1 VNKKSKKIHFP
12 KTRLSKL
19 VARPGGISYVAAIEN
34 AHKNIET
41 MHEQSDEVI
50 IRLIA
55 EIDAIANAPQPEDE
69 FTEADMSAIL
79 IRADQIVTLA
89 ETFGHELLDTIARSL
104 CDMVD
109 GLLGSGKRDVAP
121 VLVHVQ
127 AMDKMAPGKE
137 TLCDAEF
144 ETILGEL
151 SKVRKHF
158 NITSLSDANPDSF
171 EQQEL
176 GAE

>member
-1 VNKKSKKIHFP
+1 MNKKAKKTYFP

-19 VARPGGISYVAAIEN
+19 VARSGGISHVAAVEN
-34 AHKNIET
+34 AHKNIEM
-41 MHEQSDEVI
+41 MHEQGDEVI

-55 EIDAIANAPQPEDE
+55 EIDAIANAPLPGDE
-69 FTEADMSAIL
+69 LSEADMSAIL

-89 ETFGHELLDTIARSL
+89 ETFGHELLDTIAKSL

-109 GLLGSGKRDVAP
+109 GLLRSGKGDLAP

-137 TLCDAEF
+137 TLSDAEF

-158 NITSLSDANPDSF
+158 NITSLGDANPDAF
-171 EQQEL
+171 GQDVHA
-176 GAE
+176 G

>member
-1 VNKKSKKIHFP
+1 MNKKNKKIHFP

-19 VARPGGISYVAAIEN
+19 VARSGGISYVAAMET
-34 AHKNIET
+34 AHKNIEV
-41 MHEQSDEVI
+41 MHEEGDEVV

-55 EIDAIANAPQPEDE
+55 EIDAIANAPRRGKALS
-69 FTEADMSAIL
+69 EAEMSAIL
-79 IRADQIVTLA
+79 IRADQVVTLA
-89 ETFGHELLDTIARSL
+89 ETFGHELLDTIAKSL

-109 GLLGSGKRDVAP
+109 GLMRSGKHDVAP

-127 AMDKMAPGKE
+127 AMDKMAPGKQ
-137 TLCDAEF
+137 TLSDAEF

-158 NITSLSDANPDSF
+158 NITSLGDVIPDAF
-171 EQQEL
+171 GQ
-176 GAE
+176 GAG

>member
-1 VNKKSKKIHFP
+1 VNNTAKKIHFP

-19 VARPGGISYVAAIEN
+19 VARPGGISTVAAIEN
-34 AHKNIET
+34 AHKNIE
-41 MHEQSDEVI
+41 MMCDQGDDVI
-50 IRLIA
+50 IRAIA
-55 EIDAIANAPQPEDE
+55 EIDAIVNAPQRGDE
-69 FTEADMSAIL
+69 LSEANMSAVL
-79 IRADQIVTLA
+79 ICADQIVTLA
-89 ETFGHELLDTIARSL
+89 ETFGHELLDVIARSL

-109 GLLGSGKRDVAP
+109 GLLRSGKRDLAP

-137 TLCDAEF
+137 TLSDAEF
-144 ETILGEL
+144 ETIISEL

-171 EQQEL
+171 MQEECA
-176 GAE
+176 G

>member
-1 VNKKSKKIHFP
+1 M
-12 KTRLSKL
+12 
-19 VARPGGISYVAAIEN
+19 
-34 AHKNIET
+34 
-41 MHEQSDEVI
+41 MHEQGDDVI

-55 EIDAIANAPQPEDE
+55 EIDAIADAPLPGEE
-69 FTEADMSAIL
+69 LSEADMSAIL
-79 IRADQIVTLA
+79 VRADQIVTLA
-89 ETFGHELLDTIARSL
+89 ETFGHELLDTIAKSL

-109 GLLGSGKRDVAP
+109 GLLGSGKRDLAP

-137 TLCDAEF
+137 TLSDAEF

-158 NITSLSDANPDSF
+158 NITSLSDANPDAF
-171 EQQEL
+171 GQ
-176 GAE
+176 GAG